1 MVTLASDRLGASQ
14 GKYNSGFHVVRT
26 NDAGQAAHPVIIAA
40 RAPRLRVSAL
50 PATPAGRF
58 EPARMFT
65 LSDFDFNLPPEL
77 IAQTALPDRTA
88 SRLLEVDGSVAP
100 ARLVDRHFAELPSCI
115 APGDLLVFNDTKV
128 LKARFF
134 GQKASGGKIEVLIE
148 RVTGTHTALAQ
159 IRASKSPGAGTTL
172 RLADAFDVTVG
183 ERVEPFFTLH
193 FPAPCLDLIE
203 QHGRLPLPPYI
214 EHDADATDET
224 RYQTVYASNPGAVA
238 APTAGLHFDQPL
250 LEKLDAMGVERATL
264 TLHVGAGTFQP
275 VRVENI
281 AEHKMHSEWYDLPQ
295 SLVDKIA
302 ATHARGGN
310 VIAVGT
316 TSMRALEAAARSADE
331 AGRPLAATQAETD
344 IFITPGYRFRVVD
357 RLVTN
362 FHLPKSTLLMLVS
375 AFAGVETI
383 RAAYRHAIEERYRF
397 FSYGDAMLLTRRDT
411 PEAPGA

>member
-1 MVTLASDRLGASQ
+1 
-14 GKYNSGFHVVRT
+14 
-26 NDAGQAAHPVIIAA
+26 
-40 RAPRLRVSAL
+40 
-50 PATPAGRF
+50 
-58 EPARMFT
+58 MFT
-65 LSDFDFNLPPEL
+65 LSDFDFNLPPDL

-88 SRLLEVDGSVAP
+88 SRLLEVDTTAEP
-100 ARLVDRHFAELPSCI
+100 ARFVDRRFAELPACI
-115 APGDLLVFNDTKV
+115 ARGDLLVFNDTKV

-134 GQKASGGKIEVLIE
+134 GQKASGGRIEVLIE
-148 RVTGTHTALAQ
+148 RVTGSHTALAQ

-193 FPAPCLDLIE
+193 FPQPCLELIE
-203 QHGRLPLPPYI
+203 QYGRLPLPPYI
-214 EHDADATDET
+214 EHDPDATDET

-238 APTAGLHFDQPL
+238 APTAGLHFDEPL
-250 LEKLDAMGVERATL
+250 LAKLDAMGIERATL

-281 AEHKMHSEWYDLPQ
+281 AEHKMHSEWYELPQ

-302 ATHARGGN
+302 ATRARGGK

-316 TSMRALEAAARSADE
+316 TSMRALEAAARDAE
-331 AGRPLAATQAETD
+331 AAGRPLAATQAETD

-362 FHLPKSTLLMLVS
+362 FHLPKSTLMMLVS
-375 AFAGVETI
+375 AFAGIETI
-383 RAAYRHAIEERYRF
+383 RAAYRHAIEQRYRF

-411 PEAPGA
+411 PEATHA

>member
-1 MVTLASDRLGASQ
+1 
-14 GKYNSGFHVVRT
+14 
-26 NDAGQAAHPVIIAA
+26 
-40 RAPRLRVSAL
+40 
-50 PATPAGRF
+50 
-58 EPARMFT
+58 MFT

-88 SRLLEVDGSVAP
+88 SRLLEVDGTVEP
-100 ARLVDRHFAELPSCI
+100 ARLVDRRFAELPSCI

-193 FPAPCLDLIE
+193 FPAPCLELIE

-214 EHDADATDET
+214 EHDPDATDET

-238 APTAGLHFDQPL
+238 APTAGLHFDEPL
-250 LEKLDAMGVERATL
+250 LEKLDTMGVERATL

-295 SLVDKIA
+295 SLVDRIA
-302 ATHARGGN
+302 ATRARGGN

-316 TSMRALEAAARSADE
+316 TSMRALEAAARAADE